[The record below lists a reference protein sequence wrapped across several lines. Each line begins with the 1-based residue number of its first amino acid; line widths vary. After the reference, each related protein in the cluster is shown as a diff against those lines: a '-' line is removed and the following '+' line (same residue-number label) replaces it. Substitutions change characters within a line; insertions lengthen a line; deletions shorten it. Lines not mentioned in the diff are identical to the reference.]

1 MIRVKFLLSFEEDE
15 SKAVFLENRFED
27 IIDFSKWVFDK
38 KFVLVERHWE
48 DAANNKYFVVE
59 ETVAK
64 NEKADV
70 NIHSYSENIPRFI
83 EHLVA
88 FCNGV
93 FAMRVAYNEK
103 HGYQIEKEKDV
114 IYEEGSRYFKV
125 LYRTQWKGEGEIKSH
140 IHCFVDKTNGGIL
153 KAATYKA
160 PAKGYRGNIFNEN
173 CLKGVNE
180 YGANYRR

>member
-15 SKAVFLENRFED
+15 SKAVFLENKFED
-27 IIDFSKWVFDK
+27 IIDFSKWVFDC
-38 KFVLVERHWE
+38 KFVIVDKHWE
-48 DAANNKYFVVE
+48 DAAKNKYFVVE
-59 ETVAK
+59 EKAQ
-64 NEKADV
+64 EKKE
-70 NIHSYSENIPRFI
+70 ITQHSYAENSARFI

-93 FAMRVAYNEK
+93 HAMRVQYNEE
-103 HGYQIEKEKDV
+103 HGYNHEKEKDV

-125 LYRTQWKGEGEIKSH
+125 LYRTQWNGEGEIKSH

-153 KAATYKA
+153 KAATWRA

-173 CLKGVNE
+173 CLKGVNT